1 MKTKI
6 QYCIAQADIAH
17 DLYSKSKGSYESVW
31 MGAAKG
37 GFQTKIADAAL
48 FAKCKEKAEAI
59 LVVAKDQTNNK

>member
-1 MKTKI
+1 MKTNI
-6 QYCIAQADIAH
+6 QYYIAQADIAH

-37 GFQTKIADAAL
+37 SKTQKADAAL

-59 LVVAKDQTNNK
+59 LAKDQTNNK